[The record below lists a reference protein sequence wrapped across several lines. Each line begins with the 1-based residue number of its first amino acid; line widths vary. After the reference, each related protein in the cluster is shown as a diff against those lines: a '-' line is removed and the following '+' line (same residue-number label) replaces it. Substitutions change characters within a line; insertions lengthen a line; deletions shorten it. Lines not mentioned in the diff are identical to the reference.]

1 MKNNIS
7 EVQKQ
12 IKVGTHGEDYGS
24 WMSNPVF
31 YVFGGIALV
40 TLVLTVLSFAVFHIT
55 ALGIVFAAAT
65 VLLAALLCWMA
76 WIRRQ
81 YAFGKGGMMERV
93 HQTIL
98 SSLEFDGSG
107 SLLEVGCGSGALSIR
122 AALTWPEAKITG
134 LDYWGAMYNYSKAL
148 CEKNA
153 ASEGVSN
160 QCTFVHGDANK
171 LDFPSES
178 FDAVIS
184 NYVYHNI
191 MGADKHALLLESL
204 RVLKKGG
211 VFVLHDNMKPQ
222 MYGDMNAF
230 AEKLRGMGFAE
241 VQYLE
246 TAEAIFGSKQRAAM
260 MMLGDSAMLVGR
272 K

>member
-1 MKNNIS
+1 
-7 EVQKQ
+7 
-12 IKVGTHGEDYGS
+12 
-24 WMSNPVF
+24 
-31 YVFGGIALV
+31 
-40 TLVLTVLSFAVFHIT
+40 
-55 ALGIVFAAAT
+55 
-65 VLLAALLCWMA
+65 
-76 WIRRQ
+76 
-81 YAFGKGGMMERV
+81 
-93 HQTIL
+93 
-98 SSLEFDGSG
+98 
-107 SLLEVGCGSGALSIR
+107 
-122 AALTWPEAKITG
+122 
-134 LDYWGAMYNYSKAL
+134 
-148 CEKNA
+148 
-153 ASEGVSN
+153 
-160 QCTFVHGDANK
+160 
-171 LDFPSES
+171 
-178 FDAVIS
+178 
-184 NYVYHNI
+184 